1 MQIKYLNTMI
11 KKYSS
16 LIILIGG
23 ILFAQTNDL
32 QKNKISNY
40 PKSIEESNTKAIIK
54 ANIID
59 GYLQEYYTKTFYNP
73 NGYITKREFY
83 NDSGDLTF
91 TESFS
96 YTKNNILEK
105 IEGTNPDE
113 NFIIIKDYEYS
124 PNEYREIT
132 SENEI
137 IVKEI
142 IYQLNDNQDI
152 ITEKE
157 INYTGDNQTILK
169 TNDYQGKNRIKT
181 TVNYGKEGYLIYYKY
196 DKSNLPIEEAIY
208 DLKNKLVSKKRRIFD
223 EKENL
228 IEENL
233 YDNNGRLKTN
243 SRIIYQYD
251 ENGNWNKRTQYAN
264 TIEQPIS
271 NTIRTIK
278 Y

>member
-1 MQIKYLNTMI
+1 ML

-16 LIILIGG
+16 LIIFISG

-32 QKNKISNY
+32 QKNNISSQ
-40 PKSIEESNTKAIIK
+40 PKLIEESNTKAIIK

-73 NGYITKREFY
+73 IGNITKREFY
-83 NDSGDLTF
+83 NENGDITF
-91 TESFS
+91 TETFF
-96 YTKNNILEK
+96 YTKNNVLEK
-105 IEGTNPDE
+105 IEGINPEE

-124 PNEYREIT
+124 PNEYKEII
-132 SENEI
+132 SENDI

-142 IYQLNDNQDI
+142 IYKLNNNQDI
-152 ITEKE
+152 VSENE
-157 INYTGDNQTILK
+157 INYTNNNSIVQK
-169 TNDYQGKNRIKT
+169 TNEYQDKNIIKT
-181 TVNYGKEGYLIYYKY
+181 SINYGKDGYIILYKY
-196 DKSNLPIEEAIY
+196 NKFNQPIEEAIY
-208 DLKNKLVSKKRRIFD
+208 DLKNKLISKKRRIFD
-223 EKENL
+223 EKGN
-228 IEENL
+228 ITEENL

-251 ENGNWNKRTQYAN
+251 DNGNWSKRTQYAN

>member
-1 MQIKYLNTMI
+1 MRFKYLNTMI

-16 LIILIGG
+16 LIVLIGG

-32 QKNKISNY
+32 QKNKLINQ
-40 PKSIEESNTKAIIK
+40 PKSIEESNTKAIVK
-54 ANIID
+54 ANIIE
-59 GYLQEYYTKTFYNP
+59 GYLQEYYTKTFYNEIG
-73 NGYITKREFY
+73 NISKREFY

-91 TESFS
+91 TETFS
-96 YTKNNILEK
+96 YTKENQIEK

-124 PNEYREIT
+124 PNEYKEIT
-132 SENEI
+132 SENDI
-137 IVKEI
+137 IIKEV
-142 IYQLNDNQDI
+142 IYQLDDNQNI

-157 INYTGDNQTILK
+157 INYIGDNQTILR
-169 TNDYQGKNRIKT
+169 TNEYQVKNLNKT
-181 TVNYGKEGYLIYYKY
+181 TVNYGKEGYIVQYKY
-196 DKSNLPIEEAIY
+196 EKSNFPVEEIIY
-208 DLKNKLVSKKRRIFD
+208 DLKNKLVSKKRRTFD
-223 EKENL
+223 QNGNI

-251 ENGNWNKRTQYAN
+251 DKGNWNKRTQYAN
-264 TIEQPIS
+264 AIEQPIS

>member
-1 MQIKYLNTMI
+1 MI

-16 LIILIGG
+16 LIVLIGG

-32 QKNKISNY
+32 QKNKINNQ
-40 PKSIEESNTKAIIK
+40 PKLIEESNTKAIIK

-59 GYLQEYYTKTFYNP
+59 GYLQEYYTKTFYNTA
-73 NGYITKREFY
+73 GYITKREFY
-83 NDSGDLTF
+83 NDNGDLTF

-96 YTKNNILEK
+96 YRKNNILEK

-124 PNEYREIT
+124 PNEYKEIT

-152 ITEKE
+152 INEKE
-157 INYTGDNQTILK
+157 INYTGDNQIILK
-169 TNDYQGKNRIKT
+169 TNEYQGKNRIKT
-181 TVNYGKEGYLIYYKY
+181 TVNYGKDGYLIHYKY
-196 DKSNLPIEEAIY
+196 DKSNLPVEEAIY